1 LELGSYRDVVYPINM
16 VTVNIAPSQVI
27 DSTRPYSLASI
38 LLAAMLR
45 FVHVVLAVCLLVPSV
60 TSCTQESSE
69 VAQTEHLPSSP
80 EVDRMVEEAR
90 TKHNMPA
97 LAAVVVR
104 SDSVVAVSAT
114 GIRRNGTD
122 APVTP
127 HDRFHL
133 GSNTKAMTA
142 TLLAM
147 LVEDGALTW
156 DTTPLDVFPALTD
169 SIHAGYQDVT
179 LDQLLA
185 HRAGVPSYTSSE
197 EFESLQRFSGPP
209 TDKRLAFTSSVL
221 QDEPD
226 LEPGSA
232 FHYSNAGYT
241 IAAAMAEQV
250 GSAPWEALMRDRLF
264 GGLDI
269 DGEFGFPIA
278 IDSAQPS
285 GHLARGDTLL
295 PSRLRESYD
304 PAPIIGPAG
313 DANMNLA
320 DYGRFLQLHLRGLR
334 GSETALLPASAI
346 QFMHESMGGMNTDSD
361 TPGYG
366 LGWVVGEYQGERVS
380 GHAGSI
386 GRFKARAILHATG
399 DVAVA
404 VVANAGGDAA
414 DSATQELRQALL
426 ERYSVV
432 E

>member
-1 LELGSYRDVVYPINM
+1 M
-16 VTVNIAPSQVI
+16 F
-27 DSTRPYSLASI
+27 
-38 LLAAMLR
+38 R
-45 FVHVVLAVCLLVPSV
+45 FTHVVLAACLLVLAA
-60 TSCTQESSE
+60 TSCAQELSE
-69 VAQTEHLPSSP
+69 VAQTERLPSSP
-80 EVDRMVEEAR
+80 EVDRMVEETRA
-90 TKHNMPA
+90 KHGLPA
-97 LAAVVVR
+97 LAAIVVR

-114 GIRRNGTD
+114 GIRRNGTG
-122 APVTP
+122 ASVTP
-127 HDRFHL
+127 RDRFHL

-156 DTTPLDVFPALTD
+156 DTTPLDVFPALAD
-169 SIHAGYQDVT
+169 SIHTGYRDVT

-221 QDEPD
+221 QNEPD

-232 FHYSNAGYT
+232 FRYSNAGYT

-250 GSAPWEALMRDRLF
+250 GGAPWEALMRDRLF
-264 GGLDI
+264 EGLNI
-269 DGEFGFPIA
+269 AGAFGFPVA

-285 GHLARGDTLL
+285 GHFARGDTLL

-313 DANMNLA
+313 DVNMNLA

-334 GSETALLPASAI
+334 GSETTLLPASAI
-346 QFMHESMGGMNTDSD
+346 QFMHESMGGITTDSD
-361 TPGYG
+361 IPGYG
-366 LGWVVGEYQGERVS
+366 LGWVVSEYQGDRVS
-380 GHAGSI
+380 GHTGSI

-399 DVAVA
+399 NVAVA

-414 DSATQELRQALL
+414 DSATRELRQALF
-426 ERYSVV
+426 ERYSAV